1 MISLL
6 LLKIKYYIFLN
17 IINIIYLFI
26 IVTNIIIIQ
35 IDPVW
40 VLCVCQ
46 WCNFSYTLHLQLTV
60 TNPPSQLSVV
70 ADGSNGVAY
79 VSVSTI
85 YTCFRSPFIIPAW

>member
-35 IDPVW
+35 IDPV
-40 VLCVCQ
+40 
-46 WCNFSYTLHLQLTV
+46 
-60 TNPPSQLSVV
+60 
-70 ADGSNGVAY
+70 
-79 VSVSTI
+79 
-85 YTCFRSPFIIPAW
+85 